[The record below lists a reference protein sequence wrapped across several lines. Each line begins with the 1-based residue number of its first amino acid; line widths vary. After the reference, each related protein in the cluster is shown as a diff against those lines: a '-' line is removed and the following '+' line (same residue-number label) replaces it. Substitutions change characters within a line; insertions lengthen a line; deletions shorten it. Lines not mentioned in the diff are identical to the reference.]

1 MLELLWYLYTYWT
14 KVQVS
19 YIVSHTNRVLVQ
31 DRILYDLHNTREL
44 MIMQMREK
52 REGSKREVKS
62 DPAGT
67 HADLEITERCRQ
79 DFGGCADLD
88 RQRHNWGNMSARMT
102 ECEIL
107 ITNNTKYEKKQKT
120 RPDSEHDRYCS
131 STCGKQY
138 SWAVQNWKVSKFKKT
153 WG

>member
-1 MLELLWYLYTYWT
+1 MLELSWYLYTYWT

-19 YIVSHTNRVLVQ
+19 YIVSHINMVLVQ

-88 RQRHNWGNMSARMT
+88 WQTDITGEH
-102 ECEIL
+102 ECKI
-107 ITNNTKYEKKQKT
+107 
-120 RPDSEHDRYCS
+120 
-131 STCGKQY
+131 
-138 SWAVQNWKVSKFKKT
+138 WQNI
-153 WG
+153 

>member
-1 MLELLWYLYTYWT
+1 M
-14 KVQVS
+14 QVS
-19 YIVSHTNRVLVQ
+19 YIVSHINRVLVQ

-67 HADLEITERCRQ
+67 RADLEITERCRQ

-88 RQRHNWGNMSARMT
+88 QQKHKDVTGEHECKNMT
-102 ECEIL
+102 ECEID
-107 ITNNTKYEKKQKT
+107 TNN
-120 RPDSEHDRYCS
+120 
-131 STCGKQY
+131 
-138 SWAVQNWKVSKFKKT
+138 
-153 WG
+153 

>member
-1 MLELLWYLYTYWT
+1 M
-14 KVQVS
+14 
-19 YIVSHTNRVLVQ
+19 VLVQ

-88 RQRHNWGNMSARMT
+88 WQRRNWGTWVQEWQNERD
-102 ECEIL
+102 
-107 ITNNTKYEKKQKT
+107 TNN
-120 RPDSEHDRYCS
+120 
-131 STCGKQY
+131 
-138 SWAVQNWKVSKFKKT
+138 
-153 WG
+153 

>member
-1 MLELLWYLYTYWT
+1 MIGKRSGQQENRWKYSGRLL
-14 KVQVS
+14 VNQA
-19 YIVSHTNRVLVQ
+19 LVQ
-31 DRILYDLHNTREL
+31 DRILYNLHNTREL

-88 RQRHNWGNMSARMT
+88 
-102 ECEIL
+102 
-107 ITNNTKYEKKQKT
+107 
-120 RPDSEHDRYCS
+120 
-131 STCGKQY
+131 
-138 SWAVQNWKVSKFKKT
+138 
-153 WG
+153 

>member
-1 MLELLWYLYTYWT
+1 MLELSWYLYTYWT

-19 YIVSHTNRVLVQ
+19 YIVSHINRVLVQ

-67 HADLEITERCRQ
+67 RADLEITERCRQ

-88 RQRHNWGNMSARMT
+88 QQKHKDVTGEHECKNM
-102 ECEIL
+102 
-107 ITNNTKYEKKQKT
+107 TK
-120 RPDSEHDRYCS
+120 
-131 STCGKQY
+131 
-138 SWAVQNWKVSKFKKT
+138 
-153 WG
+153 

>member
-1 MLELLWYLYTYWT
+1 MLELSWYLYTYWT

-19 YIVSHTNRVLVQ
+19 YIVSHINRVLVQ

-67 HADLEITERCRQ
+67 HADLEITEWCRQ
-79 DFGGCADLD
+79 DFGG
-88 RQRHNWGNMSARMT
+88 G
-102 ECEIL
+102 
-107 ITNNTKYEKKQKT
+107 
-120 RPDSEHDRYCS
+120 
-131 STCGKQY
+131 
-138 SWAVQNWKVSKFKKT
+138 VQI
-153 WG
+153 